1 MSGDEGKNIF
11 SVSGKVAVVT
21 GASGAFGRAFSR
33 ALAANGADI
42 ALFDIVEPPAEALAE
57 IEALGRRAVAVTCN
71 VMDRDSVQAASDQ
84 VVQKLGKVDILV
96 NNAGI
101 TITKRAE
108 ELTDGDWNKVIGVD
122 LKGVFNCSVVVGNQ
136 MIAQK
141 TGGKIINIASVL
153 GLVGDKQVLP
163 YCVAK
168 GGVIQM
174 TRALGLEW
182 ARYDIRV
189 NAICPGYIK
198 TPLNEADL
206 TGNEKI
212 YNNIISK
219 TTMRRL
225 GEVDELLGALLL
237 LASDASSYMTGQYVA
252 IDGGYTAA

>member
-1 MSGDEGKNIF
+1 MSIDESKNMF
-11 SVSGKVAVVT
+11 SVAGKVAIVT
-21 GASGAFGRAFSR
+21 GASGAFGKAFAR
-33 ALAANGADI
+33 ALASQGADV
-42 ALFDIVEPPAEALAE
+42 ALFDIIDAPAESIAE
-57 IEALGRRAVAVTCN
+57 IEALGRRALGVKCN
-71 VMDRDSVQAASDQ
+71 VMERDSVQAAVDET
-84 VVQKLGKVDILV
+84 VKYFGKIDILV

-108 ELTDGDWNKVIGVD
+108 ELTDNDWNKVIGVD
-122 LKGVFNCSVVVGNQ
+122 LKGVFNCSVVAGNQ
-136 MIAQK
+136 LIAQK
-141 TGGKIINIASVL
+141 SGGKIINIASVL

-182 ARYDIRV
+182 ARHNIRV

-198 TPLNEADL
+198 TPLNEAEL

-212 YNNIISK
+212 YNHIIGK

-237 LASDASSYMTGQYVA
+237 LASDASSYMTGQYIA
-252 IDGGYTAA
+252 IDGGFTAE